1 MRTNKGFSM
10 IELIIL
16 LSLLNILATIA
27 VTSYADYTKKA
38 RIAEAPLMLKALV
51 LRIDEYMKDAPPKSN
66 GKCELVG
73 SNGRCQDN
81 FPKNADD
88 IGFRTN
94 RGSVFGSFFEFKV
107 KSPIPTGCDQN
118 NLDRFAYAVPI
129 IKTSVPDDYQFMCM
143 NERFDLFHG
152 SKSSDNG
159 GGGMPVVTVAA
170 TIMETMPVVTVAVM
184 VVVTIMETM
193 PVATVV
199 ETVAVKTTETMP
211 VVKTMET
218 MPVVTVAERKIS
230 CCIYKYLCTDNSI
243 LTN

>member
-1 MRTNKGFSM
+1 LIEGHAEMRTNKGFSM

-107 KSPIPTGCDQN
+107 KSPIPTGCEQN
-118 NLDRFAYAVPI
+118 HLDRFAYAVPI
-129 IKTSVPDDYQFMCM
+129 IKTNVPDDYQFMCM

-159 GGGMPVVTVAA
+159 GGGNAGGNGG
-170 TIMETMPVVTVAVM
+170 
-184 VVVTIMETM
+184 
-193 PVATVV
+193 
-199 ETVAVKTTETMP
+199 
-211 VVKTMET
+211 
-218 MPVVTVAERKIS
+218 
-230 CCIYKYLCTDNSI
+230 DNGGG
-243 LTN
+243 NDNGNNAGGNGGGNDNGNNAGGNGGGNDNGNNAGGNGGGNNNGNNAGGNGGGNGGGKKN

>member
-1 MRTNKGFSM
+1 MKRNKGFSI
-10 IELIIL
+10 IELMIVI
-16 LSLLNILATIA
+16 SLLNILATIA

-51 LRIDEYMKDAPPKSN
+51 LRIDEYMGDAPPKSN

-107 KSPIPTGCDQN
+107 KSPIPKGCDQN
-118 NLDRFAYAVPI
+118 NLDKFAYAVPI

-159 GGGMPVVTVAA
+159 GGNAGGNGGGNAGGNGGGNA
-170 TIMETMPVVTVAVM
+170 GGNGGGAGGNGGG
-184 VVVTIMETM
+184 
-193 PVATVV
+193 
-199 ETVAVKTTETMP
+199 K
-211 VVKTMET
+211 
-218 MPVVTVAERKIS
+218 
-230 CCIYKYLCTDNSI
+230 DNG
-243 LTN
+243 NNAGGKDNGNNAGGNGGGKKN